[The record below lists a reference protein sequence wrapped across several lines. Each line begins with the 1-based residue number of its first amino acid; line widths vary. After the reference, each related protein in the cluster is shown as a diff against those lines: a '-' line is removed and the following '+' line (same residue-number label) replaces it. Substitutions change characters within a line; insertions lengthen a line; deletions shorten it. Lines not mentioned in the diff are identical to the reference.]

1 MADRAATAVPAPAPA
16 VPVAIRRVP
25 DRGPVAGRDRDRTA
39 PVPAPDRELRHRAVP
54 SHGRHLSRAERDRQ
68 VSSIDAGS
76 PGKCDPLGSI
86 LFLYFHLNFF
96 ISTFFFRF
104 TVPLL
109 LCSVRERRVNRAV
122 VVPAVVALALVPD
135 RAAVRVDPI
144 GPAEGA
150 ADARSSS

>member
-1 MADRAATAVPAPAPA
+1 MPASRAVRPDHGPGRGRDRIDRAATAVPAPAPA

-25 DRGPVAGRDRDRTA
+25 DRGPAAGRDRARTA
-39 PVPAPDRELRHRAVP
+39 PVPAPDRELRRRVAP

-76 PGKCDPLGSI
+76 P
-86 LFLYFHLNFF
+86 
-96 ISTFFFRF
+96 
-104 TVPLL
+104 
-109 LCSVRERRVNRAV
+109 VRERRVNRAV

>member
-1 MADRAATAVPAPAPA
+1 MIYVTDGDDLSLADRAATAVPAPAPA

-76 PGKCDPLGSI
+76 PGKCDHSGSSDD
-86 LFLYFHLNFF
+86 FDSF
-96 ISTFFFRF
+96 SFFF
-104 TVPLL
+104 
-109 LCSVRERRVNRAV
+109 
-122 VVPAVVALALVPD
+122 
-135 RAAVRVDPI
+135 
-144 GPAEGA
+144 
-150 ADARSSS
+150 